1 MDNTI
6 YYREPQDEN
15 EDEHVQIEY
24 SPKFYET
31 AKELSDH
38 INSLPI
44 GQPENDRLIELI
56 LNHVK
61 TAAQETFDQAF
72 RMGVEFQKYTDKN

>member
-24 SPKFYET
+24 SPKFYAT
-31 AKELSDH
+31 DKELSEH

-44 GQPENDRLIELI
+44 GQPEYDRLIELI

-61 TAAQETFDQAF
+61 TVAQETFDQAF
-72 RMGVEFQKYTDKN
+72 RMGVEFQKYIDKN